1 MAFGQATG
9 PAASMKQIQELEGL
23 LEARGFDSFKE
34 ARHPFGLTQRQASGK
49 FTVDEATALIER
61 LSDEDDDGSGP
72 PTVGRPAAAPIP
84 ARRDDSGRVAERA
97 LRRQEDAAVE
107 LLSVLHPPV
116 GGLTAMRVGR
126 AARTQGRAKFRS
138 GCCGG
143 IMKPSPGRQPL
154 SARSSSTWVMLSRS
168 SS

>member
-9 PAASMKQIQELEGL
+9 PAASMKQIQELEAL

-49 FTVDEATALIER
+49 FTIDEATALIER

-84 ARRDDSGRVAERA
+84 ARRDDSDRVAERA

-107 LLSVLHPPV
+107 LLSEVMATELTNRGWCCIPP
-116 GGLTAMRVGR
+116 
-126 AARTQGRAKFRS
+126 S
-138 GCCGG
+138 DD
-143 IMKPSPGRQPL
+143 
-154 SARSSSTWVMLSRS
+154 
-168 SS
+168 